1 MTALWLVR
9 HGQTDWNV
17 EGRWHGQADPPL
29 NSTGRAQAQALAAQ
43 LNGTGFAALYASDLQ
58 RARVTAEIIAQRVGR
73 PVTLDVRLREISQ
86 GQWEGMLGDNVSEQY
101 PGEWAARVADPV
113 NGRAPGGESVGA
125 VAARVWAAAGDI
137 ARAHPAG
144 PVLVV
149 SHGLALATLLC
160 RARGLPLTEA
170 RLLIPD
176 NARVEVIDWPAR

>member
-58 RARVTAEIIAQRVGR
+58 RARVTAEIIARRVGL

-113 NGRAPGGESVGA
+113 HGRAPGGESVGE

-137 ARAHPAG
+137 ARTHPAG

-176 NARVEVIDWPAR
+176 NARAEVIDWPAR